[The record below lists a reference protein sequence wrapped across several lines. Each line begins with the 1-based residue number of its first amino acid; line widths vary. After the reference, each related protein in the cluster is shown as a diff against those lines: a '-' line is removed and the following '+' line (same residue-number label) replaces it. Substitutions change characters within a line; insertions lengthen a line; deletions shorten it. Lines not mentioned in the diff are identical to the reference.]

1 MKRKICLTAQPL
13 NSTSFSS
20 FLCLVRK
27 LMRWVPDSSYKIWI
41 CESVEDIVRFVLREV
56 FPLGSMNRP
65 VNLIAICLFDNKIAE
80 TNAA

>member
-1 MKRKICLTAQPL
+1 
-13 NSTSFSS
+13 
-20 FLCLVRK
+20 
-27 LMRWVPDSSYKIWI
+27 MRWVPDSSYKIWI

>member
-1 MKRKICLTAQPL
+1 
-13 NSTSFSS
+13 
-20 FLCLVRK
+20 
-27 LMRWVPDSSYKIWI
+27 MRWVPDSSYKIWI

-56 FPLGSMNRP
+56 FTLGSKNCP